1 MTVRAKRMLR
11 PYRNHHNHNP
21 PRVPT
26 ARGQGPWRPWSLAAM
41 VQSFKSVS
49 ARRINAS
56 RGTPG
61 APVWQRNYY
70 ERVVRN
76 DDELDR
82 IRQYIAD
89 NPAQWAMDRENPMAG
104 AQMSG
109 RIAIRPYDA
118 SWPCGGDSESAQAGE
133 E

>member
-1 MTVRAKRMLR
+1 MRVWSELIKKLR
-11 PYRNHHNHNP
+11 FMIVNASPLPQP
-21 PRVPT
+21 PQPQPAT
-26 ARGQGPWRPWSLAAM
+26 RPNGTRPGSLAAM
-41 VQSFKSVS
+41 VQNFKSVS

-104 AQMSG
+104 AQM
-109 RIAIRPYDA
+109 
-118 SWPCGGDSESAQAGE
+118 
-133 E
+133 